1 MENVKEVD
9 SFLKNDVQLSQ
20 ASVPQGVLWQSL
32 RNDIKALKA
41 LRAITENVKQLK
53 RLGDKMEETKKSFKE
68 LRREVSYLLRTQ
80 ITRSTILTSIPEEA
94 RPCR

>member
-1 MENVKEVD
+1 MENVKEVEN
-9 SFLKNDVQLSQ
+9 FLKNEVQLSQ
-20 ASVPQGVLWQSL
+20 ASVPQGVFWQSL

-41 LRAITENVKQLK
+41 LRAITENLKKLK

-68 LRREVSYLLRTQ
+68 LRREVNFPLPALFPHLD
-80 ITRSTILTSIPEEA
+80 ILTSTLEET

>member
-9 SFLKNDVQLSQ
+9 CFLKNDVQLSQ

-68 LRREVSYLLRTQ
+68 LRREVSYLLLALYSLVR
-80 ITRSTILTSIPEEA
+80 LY
-94 RPCR
+94 